1 MKVKLKESLFNKSK
15 KQWNIWR
22 LQVSSWYYQNKK
34 NKKGKSGVQ
43 GIHAFKQFIV
53 KTINVHI
60 TNKIFDQEKWEKI
73 FKTGKIQR
81 KLCYKI
87 NVKQKQKNGG
97 KQHGCG

>member
-1 MKVKLKESLFNKSK
+1 MFFSLFGKEKNKCTDNESKLKESLFNKSK

-22 LQVSSWYYQNKK
+22 GLQVSGWYYQNKK

-60 TNKIFDQEKWEKI
+60 TK
-73 FKTGKIQR
+73 
-81 KLCYKI
+81 
-87 NVKQKQKNGG
+87 
-97 KQHGCG
+97 